1 MERIRTA
8 PFFTADAER
17 TQITPGKY
25 SEHSMKQSFFV
36 LITLITFCAEGK
48 EKRVPTAGMIEYG
61 RIAGQFRQLAAERT
75 GAAAVENL
83 TIRRDAAEFT
93 LLSGKLYRLPPI
105 DGNVHAMIFV
115 GKGTAT
121 VLPPT
126 DIEKKQLLRF
136 YEDGLFPAEFK
147 SLFLLFTDST
157 FTELSRRCSFTDISV
172 PSEVQTAVKYSVKV
186 FSDKDNDEIDA
197 DILRPF
203 LYHDSNELFYAQFT
217 RGLNE
222 SYYFEVD
229 PYDDEEVSFGKMNS
243 SAAVFSSAGYREPI
257 LQFHRRHEYTP
268 STPSPSDPKTEIDI
282 THYSI
287 DSRIGNDLLMSSSSS
302 VTFTPLIDGR
312 KWIPFRLYGR
322 LMIDSIFRSD
332 GRTMD
337 FIRLNE
343 SGMFWLYDSGGFKK
357 GASMTFTVHSR
368 GEMIV
373 NDEGWYDLRSS
384 TGWYPK
390 ALAYREKATFD
401 LRFTVPSKY
410 QFASIGKKISSSE
423 NGENTVSEWKLSTP
437 GRNASFMIG
446 RFKEYS
452 VTPDSTPP
460 ITVYIANA
468 HDAQLRNYLA
478 SGGVLS
484 GKDMD
489 KQVAGDIENSIR
501 FFQHLYGRSSVDHF
515 YATEIPGFHGESF
528 PGLVHLS
535 WSTFQNT
542 DRDGSDEIFRAH
554 EVAHQWWATGVD
566 FTSYH
571 DQWISEG
578 FATYSGLWYMQVI
591 IHDNEKFFDQLRLYS
606 KSILS
611 NRKYLFGSG
620 QEAGPIWLGY
630 RTSSSNTGGDY
641 NLIIYRKGAWVL
653 HMLRNMG
660 LDLKTMNEDLFKN
673 MMKDF
678 YQTYNGR
685 TASTEDFQK
694 MVEKHYKVPMNW
706 FFKQWVY
713 NTEIPTYNILYKLEK
728 LENGKYKVK
737 CTVKQSNVPDDFQ
750 MYVPFLVDFGENR
763 FARVRY
769 LIKGPVTEFE
779 FPILPIKPE
788 EIKFNDLESVLCEID
803 DEDWD

>member
-1 MERIRTA
+1 MKHSLFILII
-8 PFFTADAER
+8 FFIVTV
-17 TQITPGKY
+17 Q
-25 SEHSMKQSFFV
+25 
-36 LITLITFCAEGK
+36 GK
-48 EKRVPTAGMIEYG
+48 EKRIQSAAIAEYD
-61 RIAGQFRQLAAERT
+61 RVTEQFRQLPAERS
-75 GAAAVENL
+75 GVAVVENL
-83 TIRRDAAEFT
+83 TLRRDAAEIT
-93 LLSGKLYRLPPI
+93 LLSGKLYRLPQI
-105 DGNVHAMIFV
+105 NGAFHAVVFI

-121 VLPPT
+121 VVPPT
-126 DIEKKQLLRF
+126 EIEKKQLMRF

-147 SLFLLFTDST
+147 TLFLLFTDST
-157 FTELSRRCSFTDISV
+157 FTELSRRCTFTESPV

-186 FSDKDNDEIDA
+186 FSDKDNDEIDS

-203 LYHDSNELFYAQFT
+203 LYHDSNEMFYAHFMK
-217 RGLNE
+217 GLNE

-243 SAAVFSSAGYREPI
+243 SAAVFSSSGYREPI
-257 LQFHRRHEYTP
+257 LQFHRRREYSS
-268 STPSPSDPKTEIDI
+268 STHLVNDPKPEIDI
-282 THYSI
+282 SHYAI
-287 DSRIGNDLLMSSSSS
+287 DSRIADDLLMASSST
-302 VTFTPLIDGR
+302 VTFSHLIGGR
-312 KWIPFRLYGR
+312 KWLPFRLFEK
-322 LMIDSIFRSD
+322 LTVDSIIRSD
-332 GRTMD
+332 GK
-337 FIRLNE
+337 RLEFVRLEE
-343 SGMFWLYDSGGFKK
+343 SGLFWLYDSAGFKQ
-357 GASMTFTVHSR
+357 GASTTFTVHSH

-373 NDEGWYDLRSS
+373 NSEGWYDLRSS

-401 LRFTVPSKY
+401 LRFTVPTKY
-410 QFASIGKKISSSE
+410 QFASIGKKVSSSVD
-423 NGENTVSEWKLSTP
+423 GENTMTEWKLAHP

-446 RFKEYS
+446 KFKEYS

-460 ITVYIANA
+460 ITVYISNA
-468 HDAQLRNYLA
+468 HDAQMRNYLA
-478 SGGVLS
+478 RGGVLS

-501 FFQHLYGRSSVDHF
+501 FFQYLYGRSTVDHF
-515 YATEIPGFHGESF
+515 TATEIPGSHGESF

-554 EVAHQWWATGVD
+554 EVAHQWWAAGVD
-566 FTSYH
+566 FATYH
-571 DQWISEG
+571 DQWLSEG
-578 FATYSGLWYMQVI
+578 FATYSGLWYLQVI
-591 IHDNEKFFDQLRLYS
+591 IRDNEKFFDQLQLYS

-611 NRKYLFGSG
+611 NRKYLLGSG

-660 LDLKTMNEDLFKN
+660 LDLKTMNEDMFKN

-678 YQTYNGR
+678 YQSYNGK
-685 TASTEDFQK
+685 TATTEDFQR
-694 MVEKHYKVPMNW
+694 MVEKHYKVSMDW

-728 LENGKYKVK
+728 LENGKFKVK
-737 CTVKQSNVPDDFQ
+737 CTVKQTNVPDDFQ

-763 FARVRY
+763 FARIRH
-769 LIKGPVTEFE
+769 LIKGPVTEFD

-788 EIKFNDLESVLCEID
+788 GIKFNDLESVLCEID

>member
-1 MERIRTA
+1 MKHSLFLLLVLLTITAAGKERSA
-8 PFFTADAER
+8 PSLATVEYTLVSEQFRRLTAD
-17 TQITPGKY
+17 
-25 SEHSMKQSFFV
+25 
-36 LITLITFCAEGK
+36 
-48 EKRVPTAGMIEYG
+48 
-61 RIAGQFRQLAAERT
+61 RT
-75 GAAAVENL
+75 GSAAVEHL
-83 TIRRDAAEFT
+83 TIQRDAATFT
-93 LLSGKLYRLPPI
+93 LLSGTLYRLPRI
-105 DGNVHAMIFV
+105 NGDVHAVLFI
-115 GKGTAT
+115 GKGTAS

-126 DIEKKQLLRF
+126 EIEKKQLLRF

-147 SLFLLFTDST
+147 TLFLLFTDST
-157 FTELSRRCSFTDISV
+157 FTELSRRCSFTDIAT
-172 PSEVQTAVKYSVKV
+172 PSDVQTAVKYSLKV
-186 FSDKDNDEIDA
+186 FSDKENDEIDA

-203 LYHDSNELFYAQFT
+203 LYHDSNEMFYAHFT
-217 RGLNE
+217 RGVND
-222 SYYFEVD
+222 SYFFEVD

-243 SAAVFSSAGYREPI
+243 TAAVFSSSGYREPI
-257 LQFHRRHEYTP
+257 LQFHRQREYTAAV
-268 STPSPSDPKTEIDI
+268 PSPYDPKYEIDI

-287 DSRIGNDLLMSSSSS
+287 DSQIGSGLLMSSASS

-312 KWIPFRLYGR
+312 KWIPFRLYER
-322 LMIDSIFRSD
+322 LKIDSINRSD
-332 GRTMD
+332 GSAMD
-337 FIRLNE
+337 FVRLDE
-343 SGMFWLYDSGGFKK
+343 SGMFWIYDVQGFTK
-357 GASMTFTVHSR
+357 GSSITFTVHSR

-410 QFASIGKKISSSE
+410 QFASIGKKISSAES
-423 NGENTVSEWKLSTP
+423 GDNTVTEWKLSTP

-446 RFKEYS
+446 KFKEYS

-460 ITVYIANA
+460 ITVLIANA

-515 YATEIPGFHGESF
+515 YATEIPGYHGESF

-542 DRDGSDEIFRAH
+542 DNDGSDEIFRAH

-591 IHDNEKFFDQLRLYS
+591 IRDNEKFFDQLRLYS

-678 YQTYNGR
+678 YQTYAGR
-685 TASTEDFQK
+685 SASTEDFQRI
-694 MVEKHYKVPMNW
+694 VEKHFKVPMDW

-713 NTEIPTYNILYKLEK
+713 NTEIPTYNILYKMEQ
-728 LENGKYKVK
+728 LENGKFKVH

-750 MYVPFLVDFGENR
+750 MYVPFLVDFGEKR
-763 FARVRY
+763 YARIRH
-769 LIKGPVTEFE
+769 LIKGPVTEFD

-803 DEDWD
+803 DEEWD